1 MKRAAA
7 IATIAVVAAG
17 LLGAVPSSA
26 SGQGAATR
34 THRVVVRPVDSS
46 GHARP
51 GWTVHRAKGL
61 TVQCDGSASAAV
73 DDEIYACFPTAAYL
87 PACWPSGH
95 HTVLCLRD
103 ARTRKL
109 VRVHHSGKLGQAT
122 APDRP
127 SPQDLDLA
135 GGQGCDLRV
144 GGAWGTLPTHP
155 KWVGFYSCTHG
166 SVYGPPSGDGV
177 DRSTQPWRVRIWK
190 SGTKHRVLHRSV
202 ATAYFVG
209 THT

>member
-7 IATIAVVAAG
+7 VATVAVVTAG
-17 LLGAVPSSA
+17 LLGSGATSA
-26 SGQGAATR
+26 SGQGAVTR
-34 THRVVVRPVDSS
+34 THRAVVRPVDAS

-51 GWTVHRAKGL
+51 GWTVHRARGL

-73 DDEIYACFPTAAYL
+73 DDGIYACFPTAAYL

-103 ARTRKL
+103 ARSRKL
-109 VRVHHSGKLGQAT
+109 VRVQYSGSLGRAT
-122 APDRP
+122 ASDRP

-135 GGQGCDLRV
+135 HGEGCSLRV
-144 GGAWGTLPTHP
+144 GGAWDTLPTHP
-155 KWVGFYSCTHG
+155 NWLGFYSCAHG
-166 SVYGPPSGDGV
+166 SVYGPQRGDGV
-177 DRSTQPWRVRIWK
+177 DRSTQPWTVRIWK

-202 ATAYFVG
+202 AAAYFVG
-209 THT
+209 THA